1 MAPTPSSVCRD
12 PQTPLP
18 AASVSHRRRLLPHL
32 GRSSTLLHKTPAEG
46 SSSLPEP
53 TADVLDKNQHQID
66 ADLPCRRGSLPAIEI
81 PSLPTPSTLLP
92 LWPQPISPPTLPLSS
107 SLTLSLL
114 PSAPVASSHIRQ
126 KQRSLASSTTAT
138 QPRHRP
144 LSQPLWSPAACPRR
158 PFFLV
163 GFLLLHRT
171 HRRQSALSRSYN
183 LFHLRR
189 LASYAHLTSIDD
201 ALCCSSS
208 LLQAPPHQPLIAE
221 SFGLAFPWDPNALG
235 PQPPARRR
243 SLRQQSPAT
252 TTTFDLYIPLL
263 LSPLSAPTAQAV
275 TAAVTAA
282 ILLCFTAAHTVIGT
296 SFNVFF
302 IYLSRSYHCPRGEQ

>member
-12 PQTPLP
+12 PQTLVL
-18 AASVSHRRRLLPHL
+18 AANVSHHRRLLPHL
-32 GRSSTLLHKTPAEG
+32 GCSSTLLHATPAEG
-46 SSSLPEP
+46 SSSLLEP
-53 TADVLDKNQHQID
+53 AADVLDKNQHQID

-107 SLTLSLL
+107 SLTLSPL
-114 PSAPVASSHIRQ
+114 PSTPVASSHIRQ
-126 KQRSLASSTTAT
+126 KQRSLASSTTT
-138 QPRHRP
+138 THPRHRP
-144 LSQPLWSPAACPRR
+144 LSQPLWPPAAYLRR
-158 PFFLV
+158 PFFLI

-189 LASYAHLTSIDD
+189 LAAGAHLTSIDD
-201 ALCCSSS
+201 ALCCSFSS
-208 LLQAPPHQPLIAE
+208 LLQAPPHQPLIAK
-221 SFGLAFPWDPNALG
+221 SSRLAFPWDPDALG

-243 SLRQQSPAT
+243 RLRQQSSAT

-263 LSPLSAPTAQAV
+263 LPPLSAPTAQAV
-275 TAAVTAA
+275 IAAVTAA
-282 ILLCFTAAHTVIGT
+282 ILLCFIKFYEV
-296 SFNVFF
+296 
-302 IYLSRSYHCPRGEQ
+302 